1 MQDNLKA
8 LLLQGEDHFLQ
19 GSYVQALHLFERV
32 LREDPDNTYALN
44 DAGLA
49 YAELGQIEKAVECFE
64 YALHC
69 DPTHERAFYNLLD
82 VLMKYDF
89 WDLAQEAY
97 HQYKSNIL
105 DGEERIKYKS
115 IFEDQKALVEESSQ
129 VVIILGM
136 HRSGT
141 STISRILNLLG
152 VYLGEAE
159 DFLKPAPDNPKG
171 FWENKFFV
179 EVNDEIL
186 RRLGSPADKE
196 YTWSEP
202 PIFYE
207 GWERSNKFRDL
218 KFRVIEFINKNMSKY
233 KIWGWKDPRTC
244 LTLPF
249 WKDVIPNDKIKY
261 VVCLRNPLSVAK
273 SLQKRNNFPLEKGLK
288 LWFKYNMLILKN
300 IRSSPKI
307 IVNYEDVLNDK
318 HRNIQIEKIKKFIG
332 IKHKINLENINSFVE
347 ENMSHYHHNMQEL
360 LHLNNVN
367 PMIKFL
373 YFSLYVVSK
382 HESAYVDFIFDIIS
396 EFNIN

>member
-19 GSYVQALHLFERV
+19 GSYAQALHIFERV
-32 LREDPDNTYALN
+32 LREDPDNAYALN

-49 YAELGQIEKAVECFE
+49 YAELGQIEKAVECLE

-89 WDLAQEAY
+89 WDLAQETY
-97 HQYKSNIL
+97 HQYKSNVL

-159 DFLKPAPDNPKG
+159 DFLEPAADNPKG

-186 RRLGSPADKE
+186 RRLGTGDRRC
-196 YTWSEP
+196 TWCDP
-202 PIFYE
+202 PVLYE
-207 GWERSNKFRDL
+207 GWEKLNRFKDL
-218 KFRVIEFINKNMSKY
+218 KFKAIDFINKNMSKY

-249 WKDVIPNDKIKY
+249 WKDIIPSGRIKY
-261 VVCLRNPLSVAK
+261 VICLRNPLSVAK
-273 SLQKRNNFPLEKGLK
+273 SLQKRNKFSIEKGLA
-288 LWFKYNMLILKN
+288 LWFKHNILILKN
-300 IRSSPKI
+300 TKMAPRIILNYENILDEVRRREEINKI
-307 IVNYEDVLNDK
+307 I
-318 HRNIQIEKIKKFIG
+318 KFIQLNN
-332 IKHKINLENINSFVE
+332 KINLKDIDNFVE
-347 ENMSHYHHNMQEL
+347 KEMNHNHQDIYDLMSIYDI
-360 LHLNNVN
+360 N

-373 YFSLYVVSK
+373 YLSMYIMSK
-382 HESAYVDFIFDIIS
+382 HEDVYLDFLSDIFEELNFI
-396 EFNIN
+396 